1 MIESTYQGQNHQ
13 STVLHRFTID
23 FRPKIARFLGYFTH
37 FSQQKADKPPKF
49 RLSWL
54 SNMFLYTPSPKFL
67 STDFFLSGLLLVQK
81 IASFWRLNW
90 NNFVKMSA
98 KFLMTKNYFCKK
110 IFLYSWRTQRRLQ
123 NKTGF
128 EIIEWVGEKLEQ
140 FWRPTDFTPK
150 NPNNYDL

>member
-1 MIESTYQGQNHQ
+1 MLVWHWYVDSIIKVHNLNNPEYSETH
-13 STVLHRFTID
+13 
-23 FRPKIARFLGYFTH
+23 FRPIYFFTLKSLRKSVMIFADFTH

-81 IASFWRLNW
+81 NASLWRLNW

-128 EIIEWVGEKLEQ
+128 EIIWKL
-140 FWRPTDFTPK
+140 D
-150 NPNNYDL
+150 